1 MPPVKDEQLLVD
13 QSPTRQGTNDIN
25 TQTIKA
31 PALLTDEDEFSLELF
46 CLKISCHFLESFFFE
61 YLIIQY

>member
-1 MPPVKDEQLLVD
+1 MPPIKDEQLLVD

-31 PALLTDEDEFSLELF
+31 PALLTDEDEF
-46 CLKISCHFLESFFFE
+46 
-61 YLIIQY
+61 